1 MGRVTLQD
9 HLLAGEP
16 TGSRAT
22 PTLPFQPERELV
34 GSAILEDLFPPE
46 REFISP
52 TLYRRFPAGHR
63 IGA

>member
-16 TGSRAT
+16 TGSSAT

-34 GSAILEDLFPPE
+34 GSAIL
-46 REFISP
+46 
-52 TLYRRFPAGHR
+52 
-63 IGA
+63 